1 MNDADW
7 NYGNQKDDA
16 NEKHLQ
22 RGGKFTKLF
31 LKCNNIRDVFKVA
44 GFLAT
49 NENNRLVIDVTGSE
63 KEGNGTVNISE
74 GVEDFRFFVQD
85 ENFNHK
91 GL

>member
-1 MNDADW
+1 VDDANR
-7 NYGNQKDDA
+7 NYGNQKDDT
-16 NEKHLQ
+16 NQKHLQ

-31 LKCNNIRDVFKVA
+31 LKGDNIRDVFKVT
-44 GFLAT
+44 GFFAT
-49 NENNRLVIDVTGSE
+49 NENNRFVIDVSGSE

-85 ENFNHK
+85 ENFNHT